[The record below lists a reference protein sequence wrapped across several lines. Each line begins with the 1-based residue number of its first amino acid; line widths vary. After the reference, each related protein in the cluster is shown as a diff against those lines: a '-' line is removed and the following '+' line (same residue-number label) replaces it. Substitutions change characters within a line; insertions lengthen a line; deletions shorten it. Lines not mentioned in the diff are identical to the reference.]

1 MSDKSDNDNIDYR
14 EVLDRV
20 HKRRSQENNPKND
33 DNKNRRI
40 LAGVAAAVAA
50 VVVVAGIAVGVN
62 SSRKASEE
70 EEAVA
75 LAQAMEEQAEAEA
88 VSEEER
94 LREEEAAA
102 KQAVVDSY
110 QNLGFVETS
119 GYLNVRSTP
128 DNSDDLNII
137 GKLQQNS
144 ACEIIDTEGDWF
156 HITSGGLDGYV
167 SSQYVLIG
175 EEARDAAIENVSRM
189 AIISADKLNI
199 RSEPEIDPTNV
210 VAQALSGERY
220 TILEEV
226 DPDWY
231 LIEEGYISADPEY
244 SYQTYA
250 LNEARKLDLRE
261 MALNQYD
268 NLVISKVSD
277 YLNIRSSPEL
287 DGDNNIIGKLPGRA
301 AGDIVETEEGWYKIK
316 SGNIVGYISSD
327 PQYVAVGEEARDL
340 ALESADLM
348 AIVQTEGLRVR
359 TEPTTESTIWTV
371 ISKDE
376 RYDVVSQ
383 LDGWVQIEL
392 DTGDND
398 ETDQAFISTRDNNVE
413 VRYALKEA
421 IKFSPLQEKAD
432 RITSLRNT
440 VVNYALR
447 FVGGKYVW
455 GGTDPNTGA
464 DCSGFVQYVYRNAAG
479 ISLPR
484 VSRDQAKT
492 GRAVSSS
499 DLQPAD
505 LIFYTNGSGTVNH
518 VAMYIGNGQIVHA
531 ASRKSGIKIAT
542 WNYRTPKTIRRFIE

>member
-1 MSDKSDNDNIDYR
+1 MSDKSEKSENLDYR

-20 HKRRSQENNPKND
+20 HKRRSQENSPNND
-33 DNKNRRI
+33 DNKKKYI
-40 LAGVAAAVAA
+40 I
-50 VVVVAGIAVGVN
+50 AGIAIIVILLIIICVILGVR
-62 SSRKASEE
+62 SSGKRSAEK
-70 EEAVA
+70 EA
-75 LAQAMEEQAEAEA
+75 QEQAQEAMAEA
-88 VSEEER
+88 SISEEER
-94 LREEEAAA
+94 ILLAEAAE

-110 QNLGFVETS
+110 ENLGFVETS
-119 GYLNVRSTP
+119 GYLNVRSSP
-128 DNSDDLNII
+128 DATDDMNII

-144 ACEIIDTEGDWF
+144 ACEILGTEGEWYY
-156 HITSGGLDGYV
+156 ITSGGLIGYV
-167 SSQYVLIG
+167 NSAYVLTG
-175 EEARDAAIENVSRM
+175 EEAREEALGNVAKM
-189 AIISADKLNI
+189 AIVQADKLNI
-199 RSEPEIDPTNV
+199 RSEPELDPTNI
-210 VAQALSGERY
+210 VAQALNGERY
-220 TILEEV
+220 VILE
-226 DPDWY
+226 DSNPDWY

-244 SYQTYA
+244 SEEAYA

-261 MALNQYD
+261 MALSQYD

-277 YLNIRSSPEL
+277 YLNVRSSPQL

-301 AGDIVETEEGWYKIK
+301 AGDIIETEDGWYKIK
-316 SGNIVGYISSD
+316 SGSIVGYISAD
-327 PQYVAVGEEARDL
+327 PSLVAVGDEARDL
-340 ALESADLM
+340 ALESAELM

-359 TEPTTESTIWTV
+359 SEPNTESSIWTV
-371 ISKDE
+371 ITKDE
-376 RYDVVSQ
+376 RYDVISQ

-392 DTGDND
+392 DTGDSEEDDN
-398 ETDQAFISTRDNNVE
+398 AYISTRDNNVE

-432 RITSLRNT
+432 RLASQRNA

-447 FVGGKYVW
+447 FVGGRYVW

-464 DCSGFVQYVYRNAAG
+464 DCSGFVQYVYRHAAG
-479 ISLPR
+479 IELPR

-531 ASRKSGIKIAT
+531 ASTKSGIKIAN